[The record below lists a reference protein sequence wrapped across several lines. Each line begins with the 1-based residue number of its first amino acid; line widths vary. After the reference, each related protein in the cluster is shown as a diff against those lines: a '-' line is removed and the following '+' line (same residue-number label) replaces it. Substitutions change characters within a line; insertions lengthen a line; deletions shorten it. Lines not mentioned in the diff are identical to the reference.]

1 MSEEHSEQE
10 LDEQAEAI
18 EEYLRQTV
26 HEEMYEDIPTI
37 ESKLPAIVED
47 WVKSATE
54 VSKKNHVPATML
66 FYNILG
72 DIVKDIVALPAG
84 QGIKDTRIH
93 VLWLQTSG
101 SGKSEMY
108 NFVGPVIRRLYEIME
123 EMHGLKYGVFDLNDY
138 TDATLIGSFK
148 STEVEIRNEEGN
160 MVKQNEMRQ
169 VQGALAGQGLA
180 YWDEFEYSGVFSQ
193 SQHKANVIVYL
204 NTFMNSLWGENWQ
217 IKKKLALAET
227 TLVCESRRSSYA
239 TSYIPHNLSTLIAEK
254 GVLQR
259 MLIFVREV
267 DEKEIREMRKM
278 VIRSMGVIENRELPV
293 EKYALAFNSIYQE
306 VLKRFNE
313 VGEDPLQTLEFPNE
327 VRQVIDQQY
336 DQMEEFIHNARPE
349 VKQAAKSFI
358 SRLLVMMFKLSALNC
373 IAEAPSIS
381 DEKAKWVVKPR
392 NALQAARIVRQSYM
406 SLVSWLDE
414 ALKQE
419 HKSVVEQKQVGRFKT
434 IYHSMN
440 KDEDEFVPK
449 KLLLANFR
457 EQSGKG
463 IATVYRW
470 WNEEASKY
478 FEEKK
483 IGKTAYVRLEVT
495 E

>member
-1 MSEEHSEQE
+1 MSEEYDDE
-10 LDEQAEAI
+10 LYYY
-18 EEYLRQTV
+18 EEV
-26 HEEMYEDIPTI
+26 YEDKPAE

-54 VSKKNHVPATML
+54 VSKKNPVPATML

-72 DIVKDIVALPAG
+72 DIVKDMVALPVG
-84 QGIKDTRIH
+84 RSIEDCRIH

-108 NFVGPVIRRLYEIME
+108 NFVGPVVRRLYEIME
-123 EMHGLKYGVFDLNDY
+123 ETQGKRYDIFDLDDY
-138 TDATLIGSFK
+138 TDGTLIGSFK
-148 STEVEIRNEEGN
+148 PVEIEETDDEGN
-160 MVKQNEMRQ
+160 IRREKRMEQ
-169 VQGALAGQGLA
+169 VNGALHGQGLA

-193 SQHKANVIVYL
+193 SQHKQNVIVYL
-204 NTFMNSLWGENWQ
+204 NTFMNSLHGQNWQ
-217 IKKKLALAET
+217 IKKKLTHSEN
-227 TLVCESRRSSYA
+227 TLVCECRRSSYA

-267 DEKEIREMRKM
+267 DEKEIREMREM
-278 VIRSMGVIENRELPV
+278 VIRSMGVISDRATPV
-293 EKYALAFNSIYQE
+293 EKYALAFNSIYTE
-306 VLKRFNE
+306 VLERFSE
-313 VGEDPLQTLEFPNE
+313 VNEDPLQTLEYPNE
-327 VRQVIDQQY
+327 VREVIMQQY
-336 DQMEEFIHNARPE
+336 YQMEEFIHNARPE
-349 VKQAAKSFI
+349 VKHAAKSFI
-358 SRLLVMMFKLSALNC
+358 SRLLVMMFRLSALNC
-373 IAEAPSIS
+373 IAEAPSIN

-419 HKSVVEQKQVGRFKT
+419 HKSVVEKTQVAKFKT
-434 IYHSMN
+434 IYHGMN
-440 KDEDEFVPK
+440 KDDEGFAHK
-449 KLLLANFR
+449 KLLLDTLR
-457 EQSGKG
+457 KETGKG
-463 IATVYRW
+463 QATIYRW

-478 FEEKK
+478 FEEKR
-483 IGKTAYVRLEVT
+483 IGKSYYVRLEVT